1 MTREMSTPFT
11 RRAFIGSGGAAIVMP
26 RISHAATVTDATGRA
41 LPMPEKVARVF
52 PAGPPAAILL
62 YTLAPELLLG
72 WPRANRPEE
81 CLYMLPDI
89 CTRAEVGRITGRGN
103 TANLEGVIALKPD
116 LILDVGSTSSTFV
129 SLAER
134 VQQQIGIPYALLD
147 GRFDAV
153 AETYRKL
160 GELIGRKSEAE
171 KLARYADDTFKIIA
185 DRTAAIAPPARPR
198 VYYARGPRG
207 LVTGLGGSINV
218 ETIEMLAQNV
228 AGANKG
234 GLANVSIEQV
244 LLWNPDVIITI
255 DQDFAASVRSD
266 PAWASIKAVRE
277 NRVHLSPKMPFGW
290 VDFPPSVNRLIG
302 LRWLAKILYP
312 DKFPEDMRTL
322 TRDFYTM
329 FYHRTPDDAQIDH
342 VLAGR
347 D

>member
-1 MTREMSTPFT
+1 MTKKMSMSIT
-11 RRAFIGSGGAAIVMP
+11 RRTFAAGVTAAIVLP
-26 RISHAATVTDATGRA
+26 RKVRAATVTDSTGRA
-41 LPMPEKVARVF
+41 LQVPEKVARVF

-81 CLYMLPDI
+81 CAYMLPDI
-89 CTRAEVGRITGRGN
+89 CARPEVGRITGRGN
-103 TANLEGVIALKPD
+103 TANLESVIVLRPD

-134 VQQQIGIPYALLD
+134 VQQQTGIPYALLD

-160 GELIGRKSEAE
+160 GELIGRKSDAE
-171 KLARYADDTFKIIA
+171 KLARHADDTFRMIA
-185 DRTAAIAPPARPR
+185 GRTASIAPSARPR

-228 AGANKG
+228 AGGTKG

-244 LLWNPDVIITI
+244 LLWNPDVIVTI
-255 DQDFAASVRSD
+255 DQDFASTVRSD
-266 PAWASIKAVRE
+266 PAWASIKAVRD

-312 DKFPEDMRTL
+312 DKFPEDMRAL